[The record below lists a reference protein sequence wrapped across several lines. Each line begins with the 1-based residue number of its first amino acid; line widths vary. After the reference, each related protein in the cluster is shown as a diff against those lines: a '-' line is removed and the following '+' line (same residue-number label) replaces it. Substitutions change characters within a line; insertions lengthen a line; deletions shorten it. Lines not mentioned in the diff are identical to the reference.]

1 MNPTPG
7 DVHVNTP
14 LSNISVAY
22 LQQASDFI
30 AGDVFPNVPVP
41 KQSDRYYIY
50 DRGDFNRDEMKERAP
65 GTESAGGGYNL
76 DNTPTYFCRVRAYHK
91 DVTDEV
97 RANSDPALNPDNDAA
112 EYISAKGLIK
122 KERIFADTYMVG
134 GVWTNDFD
142 GVAATPGANETLQ
155 WNDPTSTPIED
166 IRAAKTAV
174 KLSGGFMPNTLVLG
188 QQVLDSLMDHPDLVD
203 RVKYGT
209 QSGVSVVDLS
219 ELRALFKIE
228 RILIMGAIRNT
239 AVEGAAETNAFIGG
253 KKAFLCYS
261 APRPGLM
268 VPTAGYTFS
277 WNGLLGASAF
287 GTRVRKFR
295 MDPINSD
302 RVEIDM
308 SFDMKVVSA
317 DLGFFW
323 DTIVA

>member
-1 MNPTPG
+1 L
-7 DVHVNTP
+7 HW
-14 LSNISVAY
+14 S
-22 LQQASDFI
+22 
-30 AGDVFPNVPVP
+30 
-41 KQSDRYYIY
+41 
-50 DRGDFNRDEMKERAP
+50 
-65 GTESAGGGYNL
+65 
-76 DNTPTYFCRVRAYHK
+76 
-91 DVTDEV
+91 
-97 RANSDPALNPDNDAA
+97 
-112 EYISAKGLIK
+112 
-122 KERIFADTYMVG
+122 
-134 GVWTNDFD
+134 
-142 GVAATPGANETLQ
+142 
-155 WNDPTSTPIED
+155 DPTSTPIED